1 MQVQPIQPIRTQ
13 PAPRC
18 VLCGAQGTVVYS
30 GLKDR
35 SYAAPGEWSFRRCES
50 PSCGALWLDPVPIP
64 EDVGLAYQGY
74 YTHNQPEP
82 GPSLLRS
89 AVYGTWHAYLG
100 WRFGY
105 KTGVGPRWAKP
116 FAPLALMHPG
126 GGDELDAA
134 AMHLPAPSG
143 KARVLD
149 VGCGSGVL
157 LARMKSLGWE
167 VEGVEVDPG
176 GVEAGR
182 KRGVPVRLG
191 TVADQ
196 KFPDASFDAVHSAHV
211 IEHVHDPVG
220 LLKECQRILKP
231 GGQLVFLTPNVESFG
246 HSQYKEAWLNLDP
259 PRHLILFTPAA
270 LQRAAEEAG
279 LLVQR
284 VDTSVRTAWVYA
296 ALSECIRRTGRGEM
310 SELGKLSN
318 IAAGIRFQLRERFR
332 LRSHSSAGD
341 ELRLFATRK

>member
-1 MQVQPIQPIRTQ
+1 MQVQPIRTE
-13 PAPRC
+13 PAASC
-18 VLCGAQGTVVYS
+18 VLCGTQGKVVYS
-30 GLKDR
+30 GLRDR
-35 SYAAPGEWSFRRCES
+35 SYAAPGEWSFRRCGN
-50 PSCGALWLDPVPIP
+50 PHCGTFWLDPAPIP

-82 GPSLLRS
+82 GPSLLRTV
-89 AVYGTWHAYLG
+89 VYGTWHAYLG

-105 KTGVGPRWAKP
+105 KNGVGPAWAKV
-116 FAPLALMHPG
+116 FAPLALLHPG

-134 AMHLPAPSG
+134 AMHLAAPKGS
-143 KARVLD
+143 ARVLD

-157 LARMKSLGWE
+157 LARMKRLGWE

-182 KRGVPVRLG
+182 RRGVPVRLG

-196 KFPDASFDAVHSAHV
+196 EFPEASFDAVHSAHV

-220 LLKECQRILKP
+220 LLKECRRILKP
-231 GGQLVFLTPNVESFG
+231 GGKLVFLTPNIESWG
-246 HSQYKEAWLNLDP
+246 HALYKEAWLNLDP
-259 PRHLILFTPAA
+259 PRHLTLFTPES
-270 LQRAAEEAG
+270 LRRAAEAAG
-279 LLVQR
+279 LHIQR

-310 SELGKLSN
+310 SELGKASN
-318 IAAGIRFQLRERFR
+318 IARGIGFQLRERVR
-332 LRSHSSAGD
+332 LRSHPLAGD
-341 ELRLFATRK
+341 ELRLFATRN